1 MSDHNSSPRAVAE
14 PAIDLTDLYVF
25 PSPSRPGQLVLVMG
39 VFPNARPGALFSD
52 AASYRFRVRPV
63 TIPASG
69 PGSRFEVGTD
79 EYDIT
84 CTFAAPVTTDGAG
97 HSVQEGT
104 CTLPNGATVS
114 FRVNDEQGAEAP
126 GARVFAG
133 LRMDPLLIDS
143 TGYVETLATRRLAF
157 QANGTNAADGWN
169 VLGIVVELDVATML
183 GRAPGT
189 LFAVAAETVTAG
201 KFPVRLERF
210 GRVGV
215 KNQLLAEY
223 GVDTVNRDLDLRELY
238 NQEDPF
244 QLAPDFLGAYRARLN
259 ANLAVLDGIDGKI
272 DCPLQPDGTHPLTEL
287 YLADYQ
293 VVDVAKPYA
302 EDSYLEI
309 EQALLQGRA
318 HATCGGRSLNDDAL
332 DTNLTFYVTGGNGPR
347 ISDGVDQATVRA
359 SDSFP
364 YLAPPNLAP
373 AVAGRVL
380 VPSKVADQF
389 AALEAVGLVSRPR

>member
-14 PAIDLTDLYVF
+14 PAIDLTDFYVF

-52 AASYRFRVRPV
+52 AASYWFRVRPV
-63 TIPASG
+63 TIPDSG

-79 EYDIT
+79 EYDIA
-84 CTFAAPVTTDGAG
+84 CTFAAPVTTDDAG
-97 HSVQEGT
+97 QPVQEGT

-114 FRVNDEQGAEAP
+114 FRVNDEQIAEVS
-126 GARVFAG
+126 GARVLAG
-133 LRMDPLLIDS
+133 LRMDPFFFDAAAH
-143 TGYVETLATRRLAF
+143 VETLATRRLAF
-157 QANGTNAADGWN
+157 PANGTNAADGWN
-169 VLGIVVELDVATML
+169 ILSIVVELDVATML

-189 LFAVAAETVTAG
+189 LFAVAAETVSAG
-201 KFPVRLERF
+201 KFPMRLERF

-238 NQEDPF
+238 NQEDTF
-244 QLAPDFLGAYRARLN
+244 HLAPDYLGAYRARLN

-272 DCPLQPDGTHPLTEL
+272 DWTLKPDGTHPLTEL
-287 YLADYQ
+287 YLGDYQ

-309 EQALLQGRA
+309 EQALVQGRA
-318 HATCGGRSLNDDAL
+318 HETCGGRSLNDDAL
-332 DTNLTFYVTGGNGPR
+332 DTNLTFAVTAGNGPR
-347 ISDGVDQATVRA
+347 TSDGVDQATVRA
-359 SDSFP
+359 SDRFP
-364 YLAPPNLAP
+364 YLAPPNLDA
-373 AVAGRVL
+373 AIAGRVL
-380 VPSKVADQF
+380 APSKVADRLAF
-389 AALEAVGLVSRPR
+389 LKEAFGATTH